1 MTQLAFEPAF
11 DSYHTAFRL
20 LRQIEF
26 RSLAEVQISR
36 LKILDVYV
44 SEPQRCLEIR
54 LGGPLKKKAR
64 QAAKC
69 QMPIY
74 GKRPSSITLFNQ
86 MRHIQDAAIQ
96 TFVLQGILDPDA
108 YRVGA
113 ALRTNEKISADL
125 SERISVANE
134 KQSDLMTFLCVDLDE
149 IPFDGVGGV
158 KDRTSLGEY
167 RYDLI

>member
-26 RSLAEVQISR
+26 RSLAAVQISR

-44 SEPQRCLEIR
+44 SEPQRSLEIR
-54 LGGPLKKKAR
+54 LSGTLKKKAR
-64 QAAKC
+64 LAANC

-74 GKRPSSITLFNQ
+74 GKRPSSTTLFNQ

-96 TFVLQGILDPDA
+96 TFVLQGILDADA
-108 YRVGA
+108 YRSGA
-113 ALRTNEKISADL
+113 ALRTDEKISAEL
-125 SERISVANE
+125 SEKISAANE
-134 KQSDLMTFLCVDLDE
+134 KHSDLMTFLCVDLDE
-149 IPFDGVGGV
+149 IPFDGAGGL

-167 RYDLI
+167 RYDLV